1 MNINSTLFFQ
11 VAVFLVLCGFTIHFV
26 WPPIMKALD
35 ERAKKVADSLAAAD
49 KAKEE
54 VKGMELKVEEQ
65 LAALRNEGASQR
77 AEAERQAEEIVEAAR
92 SKAHEEATRIIASA
106 KEEAVREA
114 DKARDA
120 LRTEVAALAVKGAE
134 QILRKEINAS
144 NHAQLLDSIKA
155 EL

>member
-1 MNINSTLFFQ
+1 MNINATLLFQ
-11 VAVFLVLCGFTIHFV
+11 MAVFAILCIFTMKMV

-65 LAALRNEGASQR
+65 LAALRNEGALQR
-77 AEAERQAEEIVEAAR
+77 SEAERRAQEIVEEAR
-92 SKAHEEATRIIASA
+92 AKANEEAARIIASA
-106 KEEAVREA
+106 KEEAAHEA

-120 LRTEVAALAVKGAE
+120 LRAEVATLAVKGAE
-134 QILRKEINAS
+134 QILRKEISAS
-144 NHAQLLDSIKA
+144 NHAQLLDAIKA

>member
-1 MNINSTLFFQ
+1 MNINATLFFQ
-11 VAVFLVLCGFTIHFV
+11 LIVFLILCFFTMKMV

-49 KAKEE
+49 KAQEE
-54 VKGMELKVEEQ
+54 VKGMEQKVEEQ

-77 AEAERQAEEIVEAAR
+77 AEAERRAQEIVDEARGKANEEAA
-92 SKAHEEATRIIASA
+92 RIIASA
-106 KEEAVREA
+106 KEEATREA

-120 LRTEVAALAVKGAE
+120 LRAEVAALAIKGAE